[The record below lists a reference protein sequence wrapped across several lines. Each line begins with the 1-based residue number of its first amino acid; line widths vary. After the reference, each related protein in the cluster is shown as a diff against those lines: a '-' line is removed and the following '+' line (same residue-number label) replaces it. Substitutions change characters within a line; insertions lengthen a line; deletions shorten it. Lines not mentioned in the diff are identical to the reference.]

1 VERAAA
7 GVSVAC
13 TIVPDVTTP
22 DERERPGDP
31 ANPHRLPR
39 TVVPRRYDLVLE
51 PDLDAATF
59 AGEESI
65 EVDVAEA
72 TTEVVLN
79 SAEIEIDEA
88 TVELPDG
95 ERLAATVALDDES
108 ERATLTVERALPAGP
123 ATVHL
128 RFRGVLNDKLRGFY
142 RSTFTD
148 EAGVEH
154 VLATTQMEATD
165 ARRAF
170 PCWDEPDAKAV
181 FGVTLIVPEDLLAI
195 SNAAELS
202 REPATGPG
210 GEAQAGKVAVRF
222 ADTMPMSTYLVAFVV
237 GPLTATE
244 PVMVD
249 GKPLRVVCP
258 VGKEHLAA
266 YALEVG
272 EFSLRFFSEWFDIVY
287 PGDKLDLVAIP
298 DFAFGAMENLGC
310 VTFRERYLLIDPAAA
325 TQAERQAVVD
335 VIAHEIAHMWFGDLV
350 TMKWWN
356 GIWLNEAFATFMEMT
371 CTDAFRPDW
380 QRWVDFGLSRSAAFD
395 TDALGSTRPVEYPV
409 VSPRDA
415 EGMFDILTYEKGA
428 SVVRMLEQ
436 YLGAD
441 RFRAGIRRYMARHQF
456 GNTET
461 SDLWDALEDETGEP
475 VRRIAESWIF
485 QGGFPEVTVA
495 PADGSGLRFTQRRF
509 GYGGED
515 EGARWAVPVVVEHG
529 NGSGPPGSGTVDRL
543 LLDGDSA
550 ELAVGPV
557 GWAKANAGAHGFYR
571 VRYAPDLLAALLD
584 RLGELSPLERYVLID
599 DAWAA
604 VLAGTVPPAVFLD
617 TVDRFAD
624 ETDLSVWER
633 ILGGLTQLER
643 LVEGDERRAFH
654 ERVGALIGPV
664 RSRLGDG
671 PRDGD
676 DDRTRTLRGSLL
688 HAAAVLAAD
697 AAAQQRCRELLEQ
710 FLSDP
715 AGVDPSLS
723 APALTASATL
733 GDRALHDRLVEQFT
747 AAENPQD
754 RERILRSLA
763 RFRDADAL
771 GRTLEL
777 SLSGQVRTQDAPY
790 LLSETLANRDN
801 GAAAWDHVSG
811 HWDEINERFPAN
823 SIPRLVSGIRSVRDR
838 ALADRIAAFLAEHPV
853 PQGEMQVRQH
863 LERMGVTVALAERH
877 AGGVLSAGVAAGDSA
892 GGSAGDSAGGA

>member
-1 VERAAA
+1 VPDATILDEQAA
-7 GVSVAC
+7 GN
-13 TIVPDVTTP
+13 P
-22 DERERPGDP
+22 E
-31 ANPHRLPR
+31 NPHRLPP
-39 TVVPRRYDLVLE
+39 TVRPRRYDLTLE
-51 PDLDAATF
+51 PDLDTATF
-59 AGEESI
+59 AGEETI
-65 EVDVAEA
+65 EV
-72 TTEVVLN
+72 EVVEPTAEIVLN
-79 SAEIEIDEA
+79 AAEIEIDEA
-88 TVELPDG
+88 SVELPGKAKPATITLSLDEEA
-95 ERLAATVALDDES
+95 ERLTLRLDQE
-108 ERATLTVERALPAGP
+108 LPAGP

-128 RFRGVLNDKLRGFY
+128 RFRGVLNDKLHGFY

-148 EAGVEH
+148 ESGTER

-181 FGVTLIVPEDLLAI
+181 FAVTLVVPEDLLAV

-202 REPATGPG
+202 RQAVPDK
-210 GEAQAGKVAVRF
+210 AGKVAVRF

-237 GPLTATE
+237 GPLVATE
-244 PVMVD
+244 PVLVD

-258 VGKEHLAA
+258 VGKEHLAD

-272 EFSLRFFSEWFDIVY
+272 AFALRYFSEWFGIVY

-310 VTFRERYLLIDPAAA
+310 VTFRERYLLIDPETA

-409 VSPRDA
+409 VSPSEA

-441 RFRAGIRRYMARHQF
+441 RFRAGLRRYMARHQF

-461 SDLWDALEDETGEP
+461 SDLWDALEEETGEP
-475 VRRIAESWIF
+475 VRRIAETWIF
-485 QGGFPEVTVA
+485 QGGFPEVTVSSL
-495 PADGSGLRFTQRRF
+495 DGGGLRFSQRRF
-509 GYGGED
+509 RYGDGAGGNGSAGSAPD
-515 EGARWAVPVVVEHG
+515 DARWAVPVVVEHG
-529 NGSGPPGSGTVDRL
+529 GGDGSSSTVERV
-543 LLDGDSA
+543 LLDGPTADLPVS
-550 ELAVGPV
+550 GPL

-584 RLGELSPLERYVLID
+584 RLGELTPLERYVLVD

-604 VLAGTVPPAVFLD
+604 VLAGSMTGSAFLD
-617 TVDRFAD
+617 MLDGFAG

-633 ILGGLTQLER
+633 IVGGLSQLER
-643 LVEGDERRAFH
+643 LVEGDARRRLH
-654 ERVGALIGPV
+654 DRVGALIGPA
-664 RSRLGDG
+664 RGRLGDAAA
-671 PRDGD
+671 DGD
-676 DDRTRTLRGSLL
+676 DDRTRTLRGTLL
-688 HAAAVLAAD
+688 QAAAVLAD
-697 AAAQQRCRELLEQ
+697 DPAAQERCRELLDA
-710 FLSDP
+710 FLADP
-715 AGVDPSLS
+715 SSVDPSLS
-723 APALTASATL
+723 SAALTASTTL
-733 GDRALHDRLVEQFT
+733 GDLALHERLAERFE

-771 GRTLEL
+771 ARTLEL
-777 SLSGQVRTQDAPY
+777 SLSGGVRTQDAPY
-790 LLSETLANRDN
+790 LLGETLANRDN
-801 GAAAWDHVSG
+801 AAAAWAFVSG
-811 HWDEINERFPAN
+811 RWGEIAERFPDN
-823 SIPRLVSGIRSVRDR
+823 SIPRLVGGIRSVRDR
-838 ALADRIAAFLAEHPV
+838 ALATEIVAFLAEHPI
-853 PQGEMQVRQH
+853 PQGELQVRQH
-863 LERMGVTVALAERH
+863 VERMWVTVALAERE
-877 AGGVLSAGVAAGDSA
+877 AGRL
-892 GGSAGDSAGGA
+892 

>member
-1 VERAAA
+1 MPE
-7 GVSVAC
+7 
-13 TIVPDVTTP
+13 
-22 DERERPGDP
+22 
-31 ANPHRLPR
+31 NPHRLPR
-39 TVVPRRYDLVLE
+39 TVRPRRYDLTLE
-51 PDLDAATF
+51 PDLDTATF
-59 AGEESI
+59 AGEETI
-65 EVDVAEA
+65 AV
-72 TTEVVLN
+72 EVVEPTAEIVLN
-79 SAEIEIDEA
+79 AAEIEIDEA
-88 TVELPDG
+88 SVELTGDRGAAKPSTLAMSLDEET
-95 ERLAATVALDDES
+95 ERLTLRLDQE
-108 ERATLTVERALPAGP
+108 LPVGP

-128 RFRGVLNDKLRGFY
+128 RFRGVLNDKLQGFY

-148 EAGVEH
+148 ESGTER

-181 FGVTLIVPEDLLAI
+181 FAVTLVVPEDLLAI

-202 REPATGPG
+202 REPVADK
-210 GEAQAGKVAVRF
+210 AGKVAVRF

-237 GPLTATE
+237 GPLVATE
-244 PVMVD
+244 PVLVD

-258 VGKEHLAA
+258 VGKEHLAG

-272 EFSLRFFSEWFDIVY
+272 AFALRFFSEWFGIVY

-310 VTFRERYLLIDPAAA
+310 VTFRERYLLIDTETA

-409 VSPRDA
+409 VSPSDA

-461 SDLWDALEDETGEP
+461 SDLWDALEEETGEP
-475 VRRIAESWIF
+475 VRRIAETWIF
-485 QGGFPEVTVA
+485 QGGFPEVAVSS
-495 PADGSGLRFTQRRF
+495 PDGAGLRFSQQRF
-509 GYGGED
+509 GYGAGGSDGGSASDGGSDGGSADSSSAE
-515 EGARWAVPVVVEHG
+515 ARWAVPVVVEHG
-529 NGSGPPGSGTVDRL
+529 DGDGSSSTVERV
-543 LLDGDSA
+543 LLDGPTAD
-550 ELAVGPV
+550 LAVSGPLT
-557 GWAKANAGAHGFYR
+557 WAKANAGAHGFYR

-584 RLGELSPLERYVLID
+584 RLGELTPLERYVLVD

-604 VLAGTVPPAVFLD
+604 VLAGSMSGSAFLD
-617 TVDRFAD
+617 MVDGFAG

-633 ILGGLTQLER
+633 IVGGLSQLER
-643 LVEGDERRAFH
+643 LVDGDARRRLH
-654 ERVGALIGPV
+654 ERVGALIGPA
-664 RSRLGDG
+664 RARLGDAAA
-671 PRDGD
+671 DGD
-676 DDRTRTLRGSLL
+676 DDRTRTLRGTLL
-688 HAAAVLAAD
+688 QAAAVLAD
-697 AAAQQRCRELLEQ
+697 DPAAQARCRDLLDA
-710 FLSDP
+710 FLADP
-715 AGVDPSLS
+715 ASVDPSLS
-723 APALTASATL
+723 SAALTASATL
-733 GDRALHDRLVEQFT
+733 GDVALHERLVERFG

-763 RFRDADAL
+763 RFRDPDAL
-771 GRTLEL
+771 ARTLEL
-777 SLSGQVRTQDAPY
+777 SLSGSVRTQDAPY
-790 LLSETLANRDN
+790 LLGETLANRDN
-801 GAAAWDHVSG
+801 GAAAWAFVSG
-811 HWDEINERFPAN
+811 RWDEVNERFPDN
-823 SIPRLVSGIRSVRDR
+823 SIPRLIGGIRSVRDR
-838 ALADRIAAFLAEHPV
+838 ALAGEVAAFLDEHPI
-853 PQGEMQVRQH
+853 PQGALQVRQH
-863 LERMGVTVALAERH
+863 IERMWVTVALAERE
-877 AGGVLSAGVAAGDSA
+877 ASLLA
-892 GGSAGDSAGGA
+892 